1 MAFGTGSGLLFIGGQ
16 DKTIVR
22 LAGAITEN
30 RAGSSGSAV
39 ADFVS
44 VLARGSGADVIC
56 TDSGSLV
63 FAAAPASRAVP
74 LVLRSTLSAAVLQLP
89 GVLDLP
95 SNGQTLE
102 VTPQYDN

>member
-16 DKTIVR
+16 DKTIVG

-30 RAGSSGSAV
+30 RAGSSGSAA

-74 LVLRSTLSAAVLQLP
+74 RRSTLSAAVLQLP

>member
-1 MAFGTGSGLLFIGGQ
+1 MAFGTGSRLLFIGGQ
-16 DKTIVR
+16 DNTIAGR
-22 LAGAITEN
+22 PAGLAGVITEN
-30 RAGSSGSAV
+30 RAASSGSAA

-44 VLARGSGADVIC
+44 VLARGSGTDVIC

-63 FAAAPASRAVP
+63 FTVAAARRAARAP
-74 LVLRSTLSAAVLQLP
+74 LYLLQLP

-95 SNGQTLE
+95 FNTETLE